1 MAAALTALTAAE
13 NALVRTTTPPDTT
26 VLDETIA
33 DMEKVNGSEYT
44 TDSYKALTDA
54 IAKAKSDKV
63 KGDAGLNQQNI
74 DAMKAAKEALVS
86 TVELKAKVS
95 EAGKVDSSK
104 YTTAS
109 YEALSKLLA
118 AKDDTTS
125 DPGVKGLDT
134 LYKSGT
140 VKELAERVAAID
152 AAVSRTTWTASSSRT
167 TTRAIT
173 PTPATRPTPTPTRR

>member
-1 MAAALTALTAAE
+1 MEGVFRRAQGRKGEAGRRHHRFGAAALTALTAAE

-74 DAMKAAKEALVS
+74 DA
-86 TVELKAKVS
+86 
-95 EAGKVDSSK
+95 
-104 YTTAS
+104 
-109 YEALSKLLA
+109 
-118 AKDDTTS
+118 
-125 DPGVKGLDT
+125 
-134 LYKSGT
+134 
-140 VKELAERVAAID
+140 
-152 AAVSRTTWTASSSRT
+152 
-167 TTRAIT
+167 
-173 PTPATRPTPTPTRR
+173 